1 MVVDRAGDTPRNATE
16 PPEVGD
22 DGEHD
27 EAKDYRFCA
36 LGETPGRE
44 DEVVEHVGCH
54 EDGKVERREL
64 VQVRRHVGK
73 KIGRELEKKMTG
85 KKGGNGE

>member
-1 MVVDRAGDTPRNATE
+1 MISITDLSPSNSPMVVDRTVDAPCDAAE

-27 EAKDYRFCA
+27 NAKDDRFCA
-36 LGETPGRE
+36 LGQTPGRE
-44 DEVVEHVGCH
+44 DEVVEHVGSH

-64 VQVRRHVGK
+64 VRIRRRLGIK
-73 KIGRELEKKMTG
+73 
-85 KKGGNGE
+85 NWP